1 MNENGPCRLTCLNS
15 WSLVDE
21 TIWEE
26 LGAVALLEKAHH
38 WDRGFE
44 VSKVS
49 LSLPRGC
56 VSRCS
61 VSAVF
66 LV

>member
-1 MNENGPCRLTCLNS
+1 MTFNS
-15 WSLVDE
+15 HLPPLGGVA
-21 TIWEE
+21 WEE